1 MLIDPFLGACL
12 VSLIAFTYGASVFNG
27 LDSIAKTID
36 STDTA
41 PDIFLTTSN
50 GDTAASQVQLLS
62 NSTVASSSALKGSLE
77 INNTTLETT
86 YAFPSS
92 SSPLSLAITAEESAS
107 SVLVKQSQSELAS
120 TVIFEPLSLL
130 MRQLAAVTTLGSGCS
145 LGPEGPSVE
154 IGAGW
159 SRVFADGR
167 SDTSTTEKHH
177 LFLAGTAAGGE

>member
-1 MLIDPFLGACL
+1 MLIDPFLGACF
-12 VSLIAFTYGASVFNG
+12 VSLIALTYGTSVFNG

-41 PDIFLTTSN
+41 PDIFLTTST
-50 GDTAASQVQLLS
+50 GDTAASHIMLS

-77 INNTTLETT
+77 INNAILDPA
-86 YAFPSS
+86 YSFLSS
-92 SSPLSLAITAEESAS
+92 SSPLSLAIAADQSTSVSAKPPQSESAS
-107 SVLVKQSQSELAS
+107 TAV
-120 TVIFEPLSLL
+120 FDPLSLL

-159 SRVFADGR
+159 SRVFSDGR
-167 SDTSTTEKHH
+167 SDTSSREKHH
-177 LFLAGTAAGGE
+177 LFLAGTAAGGK